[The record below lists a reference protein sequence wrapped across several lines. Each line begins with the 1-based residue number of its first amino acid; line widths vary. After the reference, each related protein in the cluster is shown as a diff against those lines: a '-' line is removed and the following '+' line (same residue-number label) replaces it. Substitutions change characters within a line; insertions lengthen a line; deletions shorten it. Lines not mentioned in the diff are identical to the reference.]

1 MPTAR
6 RSAIHPTVIVVS
18 ARQRAAK
25 TTFTESPLGRVLR
38 SASCHLPLSRATT
51 PRLLALTLLHVNFST
66 CPRQYCHYFL
76 KMSLAVLEK
85 IYRLPGPE
93 QVRHLNA
100 GVYAGVFGDLAACV
114 DVTVNTL
121 ATALGL
127 SPRTLRNRAKKP
139 ARLTADETE
148 RGFRVYRVWRRASDV
163 LGDKEAAASWINS
176 PQKALGD
183 QTPLSLLVRDVGTEE
198 VLNVL
203 TAIRYGVYL

>member
-1 MPTAR
+1 MSGRPRIAGCVELRTRSGGGR
-6 RSAIHPTVIVVS
+6 RAEDDGC
-18 ARQRAAK
+18 R
-25 TTFTESPLGRVLR
+25 TFS
-38 SASCHLPLSRATT
+38 LPLARGSIATM
-51 PRLLALTLLHVNFST
+51 FSA
-66 CPRQYCHYFL
+66 
-76 KMSLAVLEK
+76 MSLAVLEK

-93 QVRHLNA
+93 QVRRLNA
-100 GVYAGVFGDLAACV
+100 GVNAGVFGDLAASV
-114 DVTVNTL
+114 DVTANTL

-127 SPRTLRNRAKKP
+127 SPRTLRNRTKKP